1 MDELEAWLWAVFTK
15 VSQESPETN
24 LAEFISDIVA
34 KFIEEGIID
43 MNSLIS
49 WATCPEEMWILYPD
63 NPKLKDLLEEKCNME
78 FSCPFRIQLVL
89 VLKRKVQQRGGKDS
103 FPAL

>member
-43 MNSLIS
+43 MSSLMS
-49 WATCPEEMWILYPD
+49 LATGPDETWILYPD
-63 NPKLKDLLEEKCNME
+63 NPKLKYLLEEKCSME
-78 FSCPFRIQLVL
+78 FCCPFRIRLVL
-89 VLKRKVQQRGGKDS
+89 VLKTKVQTTRGKR
-103 FPAL
+103 